1 MLPFKCGN
9 HLLENSHCSVEVSLS
24 VLIRSSTD
32 WTRPTH
38 IMEGNLLYSRSVDLN
53 VTLIRKHLEEQLT
66 IYLGT
71 MAQPN

>member
-1 MLPFKCGN
+1 
-9 HLLENSHCSVEVSLS
+9 
-24 VLIRSSTD
+24 
-32 WTRPTH
+32 
-38 IMEGNLLYSRSVDLN
+38 MEGNLLYSRSVDLN